1 MELDNLKTIWK
12 EQKIPAGDDQ
22 HDAEMLVS
30 LLQERSRGPIERM
43 RRNTRKESLLML
55 VTYIPTIAIYL
66 IMFQG
71 RLWGI
76 SLVMAVILV
85 FYRVYYYLKL
95 RLLKKM
101 QCVSCEVRSNLAR
114 QIDVLGKYVRFYYW
128 SSTILLLSAL
138 ILAYEILRYSYRE
151 VHPRPTP
158 VWWFQPGFL
167 LVLLGPF
174 ALAAWYFNRKY
185 VNKLYGR
192 HIKKLKQL
200 LLEMD
205 EV

>member
-12 EQKIPAGDDQ
+12 EQEIPAGDDQ
-22 HDAEMLVS
+22 HDAEMLAS

-43 RRNTRKESLLML
+43 RRNLRIESLLMV
-55 VTYIPTIAIYL
+55 VTYIPTIIAYFT
-66 IMFQG
+66 MFHG

-76 SLVMAVILV
+76 SLVFAVILV
-85 FYRVYYYLKL
+85 FYGVYYYLKF

-101 QCVSCEVRSNLAR
+101 QCVTCEVRSNLAR
-114 QIDVLGKYVRFYYW
+114 QIDILGKYLRFYYW
-128 SSTILLLSAL
+128 SSTLVLFIAMV
-138 ILAYEILRYSYRE
+138 LAYEVLQYSYRQ
-151 VHPRPTP
+151 VHPRWNP
-158 VWWFQPGFL
+158 VGWFQPAFL
-167 LVLLGPF
+167 LVLLVLF
-174 ALAAWYFNRKY
+174 AVASWYFNRKY

-192 HIKKLKQL
+192 HFKKLKQL